1 MFSQNSVSALATELD
16 KLSRILGNKDVRTTF
31 NGSGAYTDGKNVNVP
46 AMDMD
51 AELDPTH
58 QAIIRGYHMHEVSHV
73 TDTDFGVFKK
83 RGVKKI
89 KGTWNAC
96 EDVFVERKAM
106 EKFPGARRSLEQTVN
121 CITRE

>member
-31 NGSGAYTDGKNVNVP
+31 NGSGAYTDGKTVNVP

-58 QAIIRGYHMHEVSHV
+58 QAIMRGYHTRGQPRYH
-73 TDTDFGVFKK
+73 TDFGVFKK

-96 EDVFVERKAM
+96 EDVFVERKA
-106 EKFPGARRSLEQTVN
+106 EKFQEQGDLSN
-121 CITRE
+121 RQ